1 MTRQQFALAVNADE
15 KWIENTARLLG
26 LALTYSQREAR
37 WMGLVRMFDHDI
49 GLTLKRSAA
58 LATEA
63 IRHPEQAREVRLG
76 ETPSGA
82 AAIVVDLARYHSAHN
97 AALSAALTLAGPRK
111 RGRPSAANR
120 ALSNSRSAV
129 RERPV
134 EVTTWDVL
142 ARAKAYG
149 VDLSAL
155 RDGLNET
162 PAERLERLEDNSRF
176 IAEMRGAVGKKTVRR
191 QVRQSRRAR

>member
-26 LALTYSQREAR
+26 LALKYSQREAR
-37 WMGLVRMFDHDI
+37 WMGLVRMFNHDI
-49 GLTLKRSAA
+49 GLTLKRSAL

-63 IRHPEQAREVRLG
+63 VRYPESVREVRLG
-76 ETPSGA
+76 KIPSGA

-111 RGRPSAANR
+111 RGRPSAAGK
-120 ALSNSRSAV
+120 ALSHATSAV
-129 RERPV
+129 RERPAQ
-134 EVTTWDVL
+134 ETAWDVL
-142 ARAKAYG
+142 ARATAYG

-155 RDGLNET
+155 HDGLNET
-162 PAERLERLEDNSRF
+162 PAERLQRLDENSRF
-176 IAEMRGAVGKKTVRR
+176 ITEMRSTTKKTSGKRR
-191 QVRQSRRAR
+191 VGQRKGAR